1 MINNLINFEIFRENK
16 ALFDQIVVIF
26 DQIVII
32 FDQIVVIYRPMCEQI
47 FPIKNE

>member
-32 FDQIVVIYRPMCEQI
+32 FDQIVVIHRPICEQI
-47 FPIKNE
+47 FLIKNE